1 MRLLCVAN
9 WSEGRDEVLLA
20 AVRDALRSRGA
31 TVHFDG
37 SDADHNRVVTAF
49 SGSAEEVRETLFSV
63 AAVAF
68 QGIDM
73 RSHDGVHPRSGALDV
88 CPFILLDGELEHAVQ
103 FVNEV
108 AEHLAHD
115 YGLPVFLYEHSETGR
130 HAADLPSLR
139 KGQYEG
145 LFGRELN
152 PDFGPST
159 ANAKLGA
166 TVFGVRDWLLAV
178 NVDLPQD
185 ALAKAKSIARE
196 IRVLRDEGDPRMC
209 GIRALGLHLLRR
221 GLSQISMNLTNPEA
235 TSPDEIIRWIATQA
249 EVVQTELIGVIRE
262 GDVANATLLPVEP
275 NQIITIP

>member
-9 WSEGRDEVLLA
+9 WSEGRDMNLLA
-20 AVRDALRSRGA
+20 AMRLALRSRGA

-73 RSHDGVHPRSGALDV
+73 RSHEGVHPRIGALDV
-88 CPFILLDGELEHAVQ
+88 CPFILLNGKQEDALQ
-103 FVNEV
+103 FARGT
-108 AEHLAHD
+108 AERLALD
-115 YGLPVFLYEHSETGR
+115 FDLPVFLYECSETGR
-130 HAADLPSLR
+130 HSADLPSLR

-145 LFGRELN
+145 LLGRQLN
-152 PDFGPST
+152 PDFGPSA

-166 TVFGVRDWLLAV
+166 TVFGVRDWLLAMNV
-178 NVDLPQD
+178 NLPQD

-196 IRVLRDEGDPRMC
+196 IRVLRDKGDARMS
-209 GIRALGLHLLRR
+209 GVRALGLPLRQR
-221 GLSQISMNLTNPEA
+221 GLSQVSMNLTNPDV
-235 TSPDEIIRWIATQA
+235 TSPDEVIRWIEGKT

-262 GDVANATLLPVEP
+262 GDVVKATLLPIQP
-275 NQIITIP
+275 NQIVTIP